1 MKRIILLLI
10 LAMIILYYY
19 NYETFENT
27 TEYILPKKI
36 FAFWDSG
43 VNKNKIIAS
52 HIETWKRNIPS
63 GWEINI
69 VTDDNLHEYVSE
81 EFLEKYKDLNVIRFS
96 DFLRL
101 ELLKNYGG
109 VWIDAGI
116 IITNGKF
123 LDEYRN
129 EMIRNNYDVTLYELN
144 EKSNSKNNPYLE
156 NWFIMAPKNSKFIY
170 DLYEEFDKSYQMDFI
185 NYKDDILIPSGVN
198 LNGTLGYEDRT
209 YLMQH
214 AIINYLIH
222 IGKKYKINIKDS
234 YESMFKIH
242 NMMKWNHIKIIEYMM
257 NNKKWDDYYA
267 IKLANNQR
275 QYIKNIDK
283 YVKNISLI

>member
-19 NYETFENT
+19 NCEQFENT
-27 TEYILPKKI
+27 NEYILPKKI

-43 VNKNKIIAS
+43 VNKNKIISS

-129 EMIRNNYDVTLYELN
+129 EMIRKSLDVTLYELI

-198 LNGTLGYEDRT
+198 LEGTLGYEDRT

-242 NMMKWNHIKIIEYMM
+242 NMMKWDHEKIIEYIM
-257 NNKKWDDYYA
+257 NNKNWNEYYA
-267 IKLANNQR
+267 IKLASNQR

-283 YVKNISLI
+283 YVQNIRLI